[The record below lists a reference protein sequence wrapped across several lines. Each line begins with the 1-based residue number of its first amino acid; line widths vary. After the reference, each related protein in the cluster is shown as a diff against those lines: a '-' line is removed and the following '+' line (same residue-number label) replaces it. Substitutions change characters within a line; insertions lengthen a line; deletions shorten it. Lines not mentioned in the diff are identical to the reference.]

1 MLTGRNNMAKNKIV
15 SNIFKTNG
23 FIDSFKISIKGVI
36 YLFLYHRNMRIIFL
50 CGAAALL
57 FGFLIKL
64 KGLELVALSITVALV
79 FIAEI
84 FNTAIEMMMDIVS
97 TEHNVKIKL
106 VKDIAAGVVVIT
118 CVNALAV
125 AYILFWRKLW

>member
-1 MLTGRNNMAKNKIV
+1 
-15 SNIFKTNG
+15 
-23 FIDSFKISIKGVI
+23 
-36 YLFLYHRNMRIIFL
+36 MRIIFL
-50 CGAAALL
+50 CGVAALL

-84 FNTAIEMMMDIVS
+84 FNTAVEMMMDIVS

>member
-1 MLTGRNNMAKNKIV
+1 MAKNRIV
-15 SNIFKTNG
+15 SNVFKTNG

-50 CGAAALL
+50 CGLAALL
-57 FGFLIKL
+57 FGFLIQL
-64 KGLELVALSITVALV
+64 RGLELVALSITVALV

-97 TEHNVKIKL
+97 TEHSVKIKL
-106 VKDIAAGVVVIT
+106 IKDIAAAVVVIT

>member
-1 MLTGRNNMAKNKIV
+1 MAKNKIA
-15 SNIFKTNG
+15 SNIFKSSG

>member
-1 MLTGRNNMAKNKIV
+1 MSKNKII
-15 SNIFKTNG
+15 SNIFKTKG
-23 FIDSFKISIKGVI
+23 FIDSFKVSIKGVI
-36 YLFLYHRNMRIIFL
+36 YLFIYHRNMRIIVL
-50 CGAAALL
+50 SGLAALL
-57 FGFLIKL
+57 CGFLLRL

-97 TEHNVKIKL
+97 SEHSVKIKL
-106 VKDIAAGVVVIT
+106 IKDIAAGVVVIT

>member
-1 MLTGRNNMAKNKIV
+1 MLTGRNNMAKNKIA
-15 SNIFKTNG
+15 SNIFKSSG

>member
-1 MLTGRNNMAKNKIV
+1 MSKNRVI
-15 SNIFKTNG
+15 SNIFKTSG
-23 FIDSFKISIKGVI
+23 FIDSFKVSIKGVL
-36 YLFLYHRNMRIIFL
+36 YLFIYHRNMRIIFL
-50 CGAAALL
+50 CGLAALL
-57 FGFLIKL
+57 CGFLLRL

-97 TEHNVKIKL
+97 SEHSVKIKL
-106 VKDIAAGVVVIT
+106 IKDIAAAVVVIT

>member
-1 MLTGRNNMAKNKIV
+1 MSKNKII
-15 SNIFKTNG
+15 SNIFKTKG
-23 FIDSFKISIKGVI
+23 FIDSFKVSIKGVI
-36 YLFLYHRNMRIIFL
+36 YLFIYHRNMRIIFL
-50 CGAAALL
+50 SGLAALL
-57 FGFLIKL
+57 CGFLLRL

-97 TEHNVKIKL
+97 SEHSVKIKL
-106 VKDIAAGVVVIT
+106 IKDIAAGVVVIT

>member
-1 MLTGRNNMAKNKIV
+1 MAKNKIV

-84 FNTAIEMMMDIVS
+84 FNTAVEMMMDIVS
-97 TEHNVKIKL
+97 SEHNVKIKL